1 MAPIIPYGSMSHSF
15 AIFENIMP
23 RIAEIFITQS
33 LNKRL
38 NTTGLTM
45 AQLTIEAGKLGITS

>member
-15 AIFENIMP
+15 AIFENVMP

-45 AQLTIEAGKLGITS
+45 AQLTIEAGKRGITS

>member
-1 MAPIIPYGSMSHSF
+1 MAPIIPYGSMSHAF

-38 NTTGLTM
+38 NTSGLTM
-45 AQLTIEAGKLGITS
+45 AQLTIEAGKRGISS

>member
-1 MAPIIPYGSMSHSF
+1 MAPLIPHGSMSHSF
-15 AIFENIMP
+15 AIFENFMP

-45 AQLTIEAGKLGITS
+45 A